1 MQEGQSKDYFQ
12 RRADEERA
20 AADQAA
26 DERAAKSHREL
37 SEHYRNVASGSE
49 QVPRDEDEAADPGI
63 LPRDFRIVP

>member
-1 MQEGQSKDYFQ
+1 MQEGQSKDYFE

-26 DERAAKSHREL
+26 DERAAQSHREL
-37 SEHYRNVASGSE
+37 SERYRDVANGSE
-49 QVPRDEDEAADPGI
+49 PVPGDDAEAPDPGI